1 MKTLNE
7 RVKDVVRTV
16 VLDADYTELGEQ
28 SKAVQDYIAAL
39 FLIPQFLRVPKL
51 GALCYILFFQRM
63 KILKTV

>member
-28 SKAVQDYIAAL
+28 SKAVQDWLQNDSKYIQLKKAL
-39 FLIPQFLRVPKL
+39 ED
-51 GALCYILFFQRM
+51 Y
-63 KILKTV
+63 